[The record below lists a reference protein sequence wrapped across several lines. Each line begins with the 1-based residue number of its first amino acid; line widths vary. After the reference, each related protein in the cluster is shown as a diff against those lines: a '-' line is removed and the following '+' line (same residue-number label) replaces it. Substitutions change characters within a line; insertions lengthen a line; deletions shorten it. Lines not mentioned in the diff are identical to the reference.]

1 MWIVYIFLC
10 VFVFSVQS
18 ILMKSYQQNVKMT
31 GLSQTLYLLLI
42 SGEAALIFA
51 LMAGKD
57 MFADPLAIRYGVIAA
72 LITLGSLFFSLL
84 AMAHVNLT
92 VLTVSQNAGAL
103 VLPTLFGFLVLGEAV
118 TVMKVISLLL
128 VMAAFLTSFLSHG
141 PQTKGKGDRLAVIST
156 VGVFLFYGSG
166 TIMHKAYTSSGS
178 LAANEAYLSWLN
190 IFIVPILL
198 TVLAVIRVRSGK
210 PLRELA
216 RGIQFRYYLLVAAG
230 VVLGTVGMVCSLK
243 ALSMVDVSIYS
254 PLYASLFILFVTLI
268 SRLVFRE
275 NITRANYISAGLAV
289 AAVILSVM

>member
-10 VFVFSVQS
+10 VSLFSVQS
-18 ILMKSYQQNVKMT
+18 ILIKTYQQNVKMT

-42 SGEAALIFA
+42 SVEAAVIFA
-51 LMAGKD
+51 LMAGGD
-57 MFADPLAIRYGVIAA
+57 MFADPLAIRYGAISAVIV
-72 LITLGSLFFSLL
+72 LGSLFFSLVS
-84 AMAHVNLT
+84 MAHVNLT

-103 VLPTLFGFLVLGEAV
+103 VLPAMFGFLVLGEAV
-118 TVMKVISLLL
+118 TLIKVISLLL
-128 VMAAFLTSFLSHG
+128 VIVAFLISFLFQA
-141 PQTKGKGDRLAVIST
+141 PRTKGHGDRLSVLST
-156 VGVFLFYGSG
+156 VGAFLFYGSG
-166 TIMHKAYTSSGS
+166 NIVHKAYTASGS

-190 IFIVPILL
+190 AFMIPILL
-198 TVLAVIRVRSGK
+198 SALAVIRVRSRK

-230 VVLGTVGMVCSLK
+230 VALGTVGMVCSLK
-243 ALSMVDVSIYS
+243 ALSMVDVSVYS

-275 NITRANYISAGLAV
+275 NITRANYISAGLAI